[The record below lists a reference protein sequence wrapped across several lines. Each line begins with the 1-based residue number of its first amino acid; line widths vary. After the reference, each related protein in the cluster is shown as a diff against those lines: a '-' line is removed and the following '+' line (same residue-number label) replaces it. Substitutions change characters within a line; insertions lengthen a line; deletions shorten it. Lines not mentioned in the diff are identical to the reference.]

1 MNWIV
6 FALLAAFFS
15 AVVNIT
21 NKKTLINQSPIVL
34 LWWASCFALPILIT
48 SLFITGIPTINQF
61 FWPLILVVALVGV
74 LIELIFLKGVQLSPI
89 SLVMPFTAFTPLV
102 VTVSSFLLLHETPNP
117 LGIVGIILIVLG
129 AYLITI
135 QKPIKISDPF
145 RQVFKERGILL
156 IIASSV
162 LWGITIPLGKLAT
175 QYSSANFFSVIY
187 MSLFL
192 VYLFPIYLKIDQ
204 NKLTNF
210 RLNYKAFSLIGV
222 ASAFVIFFT
231 WQAISQGLASYANS
245 IISTRILLI
254 VLAGGYFLKEG
265 SLKQRLLASSLMV
278 LGVILIIFN
287 K

>member
-74 LIELIFLKGVQLSPI
+74 LIELIFLKGIQLSPI
-89 SLVMPFTAFTPLV
+89 SLV
-102 VTVSSFLLLHETPNP
+102 
-117 LGIVGIILIVLG
+117 
-129 AYLITI
+129 
-135 QKPIKISDPF
+135 
-145 RQVFKERGILL
+145 
-156 IIASSV
+156 
-162 LWGITIPLGKLAT
+162 KLAT